1 MKKIK
6 FIYILFIF
14 ILAGCTSSE
23 TNQSSKENHKDEHTH
38 NEDLIEV
45 TQTQFE
51 TANFEL
57 GKADSLNF
65 SNKVSV
71 RGTIDVP
78 PKNKA
83 SVSTFF
89 EGYVSETS
97 LLIGDMV
104 KKGDVLAELSN
115 PDYITIQQDYVE
127 NNARLEFLESEF
139 QRKKNLYDD
148 QVISQKVFQ
157 ETRSL
162 YKAAQAK
169 NNALKKKIQLMNL
182 SSKRIL
188 NGHFSEKIKIYS
200 PISGKVSKMF
210 ISQGTYVAK
219 SEPMMEIIDT
229 DHVHLELKVFEKD
242 LNFIRSDQTIEFQ
255 IPEIS
260 DSIYEGYVRLIGAE
274 VESDRSVK
282 VHAHPKEE
290 SERYKVGMFV
300 KASFNKDT
308 KMHLALPESAF
319 ADLDGHTY
327 VLKLKQQDDDHYVFE
342 KIEVEKTEQQNSFKP
357 LITSA
362 EVDKNTVFLTKGTFD
377 LLTGDSAGHSH

>member
-1 MKKIK
+1 MKNLK
-6 FIYILFIF
+6 FLYILFI
-14 ILAGCTSSE
+14 IIAGCTSSE
-23 TNQSSKENHKDEHTH
+23 SNQNSDEKNEDNLSHNDEH
-38 NEDLIEV
+38 IEV
-45 TQTQFE
+45 SQTQFE

-57 GKADSLNF
+57 GKADSLSF

-71 RGTIDVP
+71 RGSIDVP

-104 KKGDVLAELSN
+104 DKGDVLAELSN

-169 NNALKKKIQLMNL
+169 DNALKKKIQLMNL

-188 NGHFSEKIKIYS
+188 DGHFSEKIKIYS
-200 PISGKVSKMF
+200 PISGKISKMF

-242 LNFIRSDQTIEFQ
+242 LNFIKSDQAVEFQ

-274 VESDRSVK
+274 IESDRSIK

-290 SERYKVGMFV
+290 SERFKVGMFV
-300 KASFNKDT
+300 KASFNKNT
-308 KMHLALPESAF
+308 KKQLALPESAF

-362 EVDKNTVFLTKGTFD
+362 EIDMNTVFLTKGTFD

>member
-1 MKKIK
+1 MKNLK
-6 FIYILFIF
+6 FLYILFI
-14 ILAGCTSSE
+14 IITGCTSSE
-23 TNQSSKENHKDEHTH
+23 SNQNSDEKNEDNLSHNDEH
-38 NEDLIEV
+38 IEV
-45 TQTQFE
+45 SQTQFE

-57 GKADSLNF
+57 GKADSLSF

-71 RGTIDVP
+71 RGSIDVP

-104 KKGDVLAELSN
+104 DKGDVLAELSN

-169 NNALKKKIQLMNL
+169 DNALKKKIQLMYL

-188 NGHFSEKIKIYS
+188 EGHFSEKIKIYS
-200 PISGKVSKMF
+200 PISGKISKMF

-242 LNFIRSDQTIEFQ
+242 LNFIKSDQAVEFQ

-274 VESDRSVK
+274 IESDRSIK

-290 SERYKVGMFV
+290 SERFKVGMFV
-300 KASFNKDT
+300 KASFNKNT
-308 KMHLALPESAF
+308 KKQLALPESAF

-362 EVDKNTVFLTKGTFD
+362 EIDMNTVFLTKGTFD

>member
-14 ILAGCTSSE
+14 IIAGCTSTE
-23 TNQSSKENHKDEHTH
+23 TNQNSEENQKDEHAH
-38 NEDLIEV
+38 NEDIIEV

-51 TANFEL
+51 TANFKL

-89 EGYVSETS
+89 EGYVSKTS

-104 KKGDVLAELSN
+104 RKGDVLAELSN

-139 QRKKNLYDD
+139 ERKKNLYDD

-157 ETRSL
+157 KTRSL

-169 NNALKKKIQLMNL
+169 NNALNKKIQLMNL
-182 SSKRIL
+182 SSERIL

-242 LNFIRSDQTIEFQ
+242 LHFVKADQAIKFQ
-255 IPEIS
+255 IPEVS
-260 DSIYEGYVRLIGAE
+260 DSLYEGYVRLIGAE
-274 VESDRSVK
+274 IESDRSVK

-290 SERYKVGMFV
+290 SEQFKVGMFV

-308 KMHLALPESAF
+308 KKQLALPEAAF
-319 ADLDGHTY
+319 ADLNGYTY
-327 VLKLKQQDDDHYVFE
+327 VLKLKKQDDDHYVFE
-342 KIEVEKTEQQNSFKP
+342 KVKVEKTDQQNSYKA
-357 LITSA
+357 LMTSA
-362 EVDKNTVFLTKGTFD
+362 DVDTSSVFLIQGTFD
-377 LLTGDSAGHSH
+377 LLVGDSAGHSH

>member
-1 MKKIK
+1 MKNLK
-6 FIYILFIF
+6 FLYILFI
-14 ILAGCTSSE
+14 IIAGCTSSE
-23 TNQSSKENHKDEHTH
+23 SNQNSDEKNEDNLSHNDEH
-38 NEDLIEV
+38 IEV
-45 TQTQFE
+45 SQTQFE

-57 GKADSLNF
+57 GKADSLSF

-71 RGTIDVP
+71 RGSIDVP

-104 KKGDVLAELSN
+104 DKGDVLAELSN

-169 NNALKKKIQLMNL
+169 DNALKKKIQLMYL

-188 NGHFSEKIKIYS
+188 EGHFSEKIKIYS
-200 PISGKVSKMF
+200 PISGKISKMF

-242 LNFIRSDQTIEFQ
+242 LNFIKPDQAVEFQ

-274 VESDRSVK
+274 IESDRSIK

-290 SERYKVGMFV
+290 SERFKVGMFV
-300 KASFNKDT
+300 KASFNKNT
-308 KMHLALPESAF
+308 KKQLALPESAF

-327 VLKLKQQDDDHYVFE
+327 VFKLKQQDGDHYVFE

-362 EVDKNTVFLTKGTFD
+362 EIDMNTVFLTKGTFD

>member
-1 MKKIK
+1 MKNLK
-6 FIYILFIF
+6 FLYILFI
-14 ILAGCTSSE
+14 IIAGCTSSE
-23 TNQSSKENHKDEHTH
+23 SNQNSDEKNEDNLSHNDEH
-38 NEDLIEV
+38 IEV
-45 TQTQFE
+45 SQTQFE

-57 GKADSLNF
+57 GKADSLSF

-71 RGTIDVP
+71 RGSIDVP

-104 KKGDVLAELSN
+104 DKGDVLAELSN

-169 NNALKKKIQLMNL
+169 DNALKKKIQLMYL

-188 NGHFSEKIKIYS
+188 EGHFSEKIKIYS
-200 PISGKVSKMF
+200 PISGKISKMF

-242 LNFIRSDQTIEFQ
+242 LNFIKSDQAVEFQ

-274 VESDRSVK
+274 IESDRSIK

-290 SERYKVGMFV
+290 SERFKVGMFV
-300 KASFNKDT
+300 KASFNKNT
-308 KMHLALPESAF
+308 KKQLALPESAF

-362 EVDKNTVFLTKGTFD
+362 EIDMNTVFLTKGTFD